1 MLLYTFGK
9 TLVKFKSVL
18 ICLVIYGKIK
28 CIFLIFLFISASIDY
43 SNALPLNPLVL
54 VAVKG
59 NTLGMSLLNCCYL
72 FQEIII
78 SQVVFPNNLISKD
91 ISTPKC
97 LPRFQ
102 VNEILIRRWIS
113 SQERIEKEQILN
125 THCH

>member
-1 MLLYTFGK
+1 M
-9 TLVKFKSVL
+9 
-18 ICLVIYGKIK
+18 KIK
-28 CIFLIFLFISASIDY
+28 CIFSISLVISASIDNT
-43 SNALPLNPLVL
+43 NALPLNPFVL
-54 VAVKG
+54 VVLKVIIKYCMA
-59 NTLGMSLLNCCYL
+59 LLSCCCL

-91 ISTPKC
+91 LSTPKC

-113 SQERIEKEQILN
+113 SQERIEKEEILN